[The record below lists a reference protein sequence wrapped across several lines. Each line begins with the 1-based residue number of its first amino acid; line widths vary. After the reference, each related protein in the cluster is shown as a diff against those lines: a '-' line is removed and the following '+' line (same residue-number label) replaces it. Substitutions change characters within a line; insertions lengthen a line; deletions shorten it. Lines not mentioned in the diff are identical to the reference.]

1 MGTAAT
7 NIGNLSRSS
16 ALSASSATRPLA
28 SGCNANSQTNTI
40 KLNAAGSASHAE
52 PRPVICIDLAN
63 AFKLPARA
71 AGNRPPA
78 VMRHQMRYRSTPPSK
93 APMLMCAL
101 RANTRALPF
110 GNKFIV

>member
-7 NIGNLSRSS
+7 NIGTLGRSS

-78 VMRHQMRYRSTPPSK
+78 VMRHQMRSPSK